1 MKYFLIEERLITKK
15 YNKYNLNTYYIMNAY
30 HKYMIFYTGLQIIG
44 VAGLMKLQE
53 WEEGNKDKSIK

>member
-1 MKYFLIEERLITKK
+1 ML
-15 YNKYNLNTYYIMNAY
+15 
-30 HKYMIFYTGLQIIG
+30 FYTGLQLFG